1 MPFTVIHAG
10 KYMKEDKLK
19 MQTIHTQLNTTQ
31 KKQTTQNTAKQNYP
45 DFVTLYDT
53 RPGNEVR
60 LILQAPELLF
70 VLSSYH
76 QQTL

>member
-1 MPFTVIHAG
+1 VPFTVIHAG
-10 KYMKEDKLK
+10 KYRTEDKLK
-19 MQTIHTQLNTTQ
+19 MPTIHKLNTTQ
-31 KKQTTQNTAKQNYP
+31 TKQTTQNTAKQNYP
-45 DFVTLYDT
+45 GFITLYDT
-53 RPGNEVR
+53 RPGNEAR

>member
-1 MPFTVIHAG
+1 
-10 KYMKEDKLK
+10 MKEDKLK